1 MDFDRLLDSLTNPNT
16 EQDGWVRINEFSDL
30 LGSLRT
36 LATLFELTKHDVTAW
51 KWVVLCLHNCVQGT
65 AICLLT
71 RSDGFGALKDR
82 IEDKVD
88 KFYQGGKNSFDDA
101 DEFIKLCKKSDMAPL
116 PDLLRRLGYNYP
128 RDDKVP
134 SRTTD
139 HRLHF
144 LVTLH
149 NWRNLFA
156 HYPPQ
161 EWSAKEETFLE
172 MFEVILQVVREEL
185 WSEKWKRRPLFTIDE
200 LRPLLDKLDRN
211 VAERRASLEG
221 L

>member
-1 MDFDRLLDSLTNPNT
+1 MDFDRLLNSLTNPNA
-16 EQDGWVRINEFSDL
+16 EPDGWVRINEFSDL

-36 LATLFELTKHDVTAW
+36 LDTLFELTKHDVAAW

-71 RSDGFGALKDR
+71 RSDGFGAQKDG
-82 IEDKVD
+82 IEDKLGT
-88 KFYQGGKNSFDDA
+88 FYQDGKNSFDDA
-101 DEFIKLCKKSDMAPL
+101 DDFIKLCNIADMAPL
-116 PDLLRRLGYNYP
+116 PVLLRRLGYSYP
-128 RDDKVP
+128 RDDQIP
-134 SRTTD
+134 SITTE

-156 HYPPQ
+156 HYPPL
-161 EWSAKEETFLE
+161 EWSAKEEAFLE
-172 MFEVILQVVREEL
+172 MFEVILLVIREEL
-185 WSEKWKRRPLFTIDE
+185 TSDKWKRRPLFTMDE
-200 LRPLLDKLDRN
+200 LLPLLDKLDNN
-211 VAERRASLEG
+211 VAERRAPFKG